1 MISFCVSRVIEYT
14 ILFVYPVV
22 SVKRLSS
29 MLVVHVSR
37 NGMLPIARPI
47 CLCSNTVFF
56 RYTACRTV
64 KELFSLNKYT
74 FYIR

>member
-56 RYTACRTV
+56 SIYRLSNGQRA
-64 KELFSLNKYT
+64 LFVE
-74 FYIR
+74 